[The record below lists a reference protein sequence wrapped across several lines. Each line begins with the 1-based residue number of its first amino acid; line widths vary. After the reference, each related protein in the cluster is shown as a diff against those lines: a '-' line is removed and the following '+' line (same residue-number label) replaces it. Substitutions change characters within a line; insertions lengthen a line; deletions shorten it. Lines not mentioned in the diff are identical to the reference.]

1 MEELNQIRDALER
14 MCPAPDTRLATAIQ
28 NCDVIRTQLAAKDA
42 EIERLRDEAN
52 AARVEVTDMKQEHLD
67 MANTVERLKEAKADL
82 LKRSVS
88 LSNQCE
94 ELDKQLA
101 AKDAEIERLRNYRA
115 RMEGAHGDKLYAIEH
130 LLDHFDEEGNLK
142 GDGQWRIRAIWKCC
156 KDFGEGSERAA
167 KLSGES
173 LLSQLAAKDAML
185 AAATEFEFPNNLRL
199 VQCSDGSWHVWMP
212 GQPGAFKK
220 TLAEAHDAAQAA
232 GWLSQ
237 EAKGGTT

>member
-1 MEELNQIRDALER
+1 MEGERYYVGTDTLYQLVTSVDAWVTNPDIANDYKMALMELCDRIKSERTSPELAVRDSRIAALES
-14 MCPAPDTRLATAIQ
+14 
-28 NCDVIRTQLAAKDA
+28 QLA
-42 EIERLRDEAN
+42 ER
-52 AARVEVTDMKQEHLD
+52 
-67 MANTVERLKEAKADL
+67 
-82 LKRSVS
+82 
-88 LSNQCE
+88 
-94 ELDKQLA
+94 
-101 AKDAEIERLRNYRA
+101 DAEIERLRNYRA